1 MPAFHFSLAFFFI
14 YKYNKKYNIENIRF
28 IYRVTTTA
36 FAGIYLNQLQG
47 TQLNEVSINARH
59 YKNTKAY

>member
-47 TQLNEVSINARH
+47 TQLNEVSINDSH
-59 YKNTKAY
+59 CKNTKAY